1 MDTEKSLSA
10 FPKLFVKKVVSS
22 GLSPGLCCLG
32 AARGR
37 QKSKG
42 TVMRY
47 VTVSTAL
54 ALSIAAFSSSIP
66 ASAEQDDKIPVVYSF
81 SSQSSAP
88 TKVRV
93 AQHAVMTQESVRPR
107 NASAH
112 NKPAVRQNRQQPSE
126 TKPAVRFPRMFASA
140 DPVSEARRW
149 IGTNPTDRN
158 SLWCARFMNFV
169 LERSGYE
176 GTGSDAA
183 KSFASYGRRVSGPQV
198 GAIAVMTRG
207 KNGGHVG
214 IVSGFDS
221 AGNPVIISGN
231 SRGRLVAEHA
241 YPRNRIYAYVL
252 PR

>member
-1 MDTEKSLSA
+1 
-10 FPKLFVKKVVSS
+10 
-22 GLSPGLCCLG
+22 
-32 AARGR
+32 
-37 QKSKG
+37 
-42 TVMRY
+42 
-47 VTVSTAL
+47 
-54 ALSIAAFSSSIP
+54 
-66 ASAEQDDKIPVVYSF
+66 
-81 SSQSSAP
+81 
-88 TKVRV
+88 
-93 AQHAVMTQESVRPR
+93 
-107 NASAH
+107 
-112 NKPAVRQNRQQPSE
+112 
-126 TKPAVRFPRMFASA
+126 MFASA

-183 KSFASYGRRVSGPQV
+183 RSFASYGRRVSGPQV